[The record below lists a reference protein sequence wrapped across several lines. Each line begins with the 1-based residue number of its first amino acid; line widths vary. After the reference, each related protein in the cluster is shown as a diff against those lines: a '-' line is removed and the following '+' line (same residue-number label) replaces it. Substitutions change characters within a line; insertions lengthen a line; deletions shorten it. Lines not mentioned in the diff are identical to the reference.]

1 MNWPLQRDCDSFYGN
16 PRGKNV
22 TQPSAKWESAYLV
35 PFKPPF
41 RITYAGKLVSQ
52 FKVNKNCLV
61 GFQEAFNNLLN
72 AAGGKQKTLDHWG
85 VSIFAGCYNYRL
97 MRGGNSLSM
106 HSWGCAIDLDPANNS
121 LSDNTPRFAQF
132 PEVLDA
138 WAKTGAVW
146 GGDWNGN
153 NDTLDERRCDG
164 MHWQFAKLTNS
175 KAVVPNNIV
184 KPAQPVT
191 NQVIPAIVVA
201 KRGDQSSYV
210 ADLQKML
217 IRKGSKITADG
228 DFGLA
233 TEIAVKDF
241 QKNNG
246 LNITGTI
253 DTNTLNKL
261 MV

>member
-41 RITYAGKLVSQ
+41 RTTYAGKSVSQ

-61 GFQEAFNNLLN
+61 GFQEAFNNLYK
-72 AAGGKQKTLDHWG
+72 AANGNQKTLDHWG

-106 HSWGCAIDLDPANNS
+106 HSWGCAIDLDPANNG
-121 LSDNTPRFAQF
+121 LGDRTPRFAQF

-138 WAKTGAVW
+138 WARAGAVW

-153 NDTLDERRCDG
+153 KDTLDERRCDG
-164 MHWQFAKLTNS
+164 MHWQFSRL
-175 KAVVPNNIV
+175 
-184 KPAQPVT
+184 
-191 NQVIPAIVVA
+191 
-201 KRGDQSSYV
+201 R
-210 ADLQKML
+210 
-217 IRKGSKITADG
+217 
-228 DFGLA
+228 
-233 TEIAVKDF
+233 
-241 QKNNG
+241 
-246 LNITGTI
+246 
-253 DTNTLNKL
+253 
-261 MV
+261 